1 MSYGCVVVLFPD
13 PSHDQIH
20 EGSGY
25 GTNGWEQ
32 SGGDVLTWTAT
43 SGLTAAYEDC
53 EAALWPSWSWTH
65 SVDFLTTLYTQQY
78 EG

>member
-25 GTNGWEQ
+25 ETNGWEQ
-32 SGGDVLTWTAT
+32 SGGA
-43 SGLTAAYEDC
+43 SC
-53 EAALWPSWSWTH
+53 EIYVPNMNCHLRLNSS
-65 SVDFLTTLYTQQY
+65 L
-78 EG
+78 